1 MSSKEEIMSR
11 CIELA
16 YGAKG
21 RTKTNPLVG
30 ACVKHGKELFYGIH
44 EEYGSWHAEVNA
56 INKADKYAEGSEL
69 FVTLEPCSTHGKTP
83 PCVDKIISSGIKK
96 VYVGVLDPNPKHAGR
111 GINILKKAGVDV
123 EYGVISRE
131 SGLLIEDF
139 IKYQKYNLPYVTL
152 KMAVSAD
159 GKTSANTG
167 DSKWITCDKSREM
180 VHKMRG
186 EADCVLTGIGTVLA
200 DDPLMTDRRSEA
212 VKQPLRAVLDTFCK
226 IPLSSNLVKTAKD
239 SRVIV
244 YTTEKADNN
253 KVKELELSGV
263 EVIKVKLSSDG
274 HIDLG
279 SVLTSLYNIG
289 IMNVMVEAGSKL
301 NGSFFDN
308 GFVDRLEIFIAPKI
322 IGGEKSAGAVGGKGA
337 DYMKDVWEFKSWKVY
352 ESGSDIRISARVKDY
367 VSDLVDFTKNFTVE
381 QE

>member
-21 RTKTNPLVG
+21 QTKTNPLVG
-30 ACVKHGKELFYGIH
+30 ACVKHDGKLFYGIH
-44 EEYGSWHAEVNA
+44 EKYGSWHAEVNA

-111 GINILKKAGVDV
+111 GINILRKAGIDV
-123 EYGVISRE
+123 EYGIISEE

-167 DSKWITCDKSREM
+167 DSKWITCEKSREM
-180 VHKMRG
+180 VHKMRSQS
-186 EADCVLTGIGTVLA
+186 DCVLTGIGTVLA
-200 DDPLMTDRRSEA
+200 DNPLLTDRRSES
-212 VKQPLRAVLDTFCK
+212 VKQPVRAVLDTFCK
-226 IPLSSNLVKTAKD
+226 IPLSSNLVKTANIG
-239 SRVIV
+239 RVLL
-244 YTTEKADNN
+244 YTSENVDKN
-253 KVKELELSGV
+253 KIKELELSGV
-263 EVIKVKLSSDG
+263 EVIKVKLSEEG
-274 HIDLG
+274 HLDLNE
-279 SVLTSLYNIG
+279 VLSSLYSFG
-289 IMNVMVEAGSKL
+289 FMNVMVEAGSRI

-308 GFVDRLEIFIAPKI
+308 NLVDKLEIFMAPKI
-322 IGGEKSAGAVGGKGA
+322 IGGEKSSSAVSGKGA
-337 DYMKDVWEFKSWKVY
+337 DYMKDVIEFKSWNVS
-352 ESGSDIRISARVKDY
+352 ESGSDIRISARIKDY
-367 VSDLVDFTKNFTVE
+367 VSELVDFTKNFTVE